1 MGRVLRTERARRD
14 LVDIWTYVAA
24 DSPTA
29 ADRLGL
35 RVDVLA

>member
-1 MGRVLRTERARRD
+1 MGHVLRTERARHD
-14 LVDIWTYVAA
+14 LVDIWIYLAV
-24 DSPTA
+24 DSSAA